1 MSFIGNE
8 NVGVGTTN
16 PLYHLDVSGNC
27 HVTGNSYTLGSLG
40 VGTSTP
46 SHTLDISGNA
56 NINGTITNSG
66 SIIKSITNFSI
77 STGYSIGVGYQNPYS
92 TPIFVYLTLVTG
104 GTNVFYN
111 INTGATPST
120 LTFLG
125 NGVLASGNNWV
136 SFIVLPYQ
144 YWMITSSNM
153 SIANVVIYH

>member
-1 MSFIGNE
+1 MSFIGNQ

-111 INTGATPST
+111 IYTGST
-120 LTFLG
+120 SSASTFLG

-144 YWMITSSNM
+144 YWKIISTNM
-153 SIANVVIYH
+153 SIANVVIYN